1 MTGNTEPTEKVR
13 AVFLAALMVLSV
25 FAMSAA
31 FAGSAAAAVN
41 TTGSDG
47 GISLDSP
54 TVSEGDN
61 ATGTVNVSSNKTDV
75 QVWID
80 VNDDGDYD
88 SSEPNVTVDN
98 STFEDETDPITV
110 PFDGLNTTGL
120 NGTYNVSVNQTEP
133 MNTSVQATANAS
145 LTVEHI
151 VVKDLSLSA
160 PRVAPNDSDITVE
173 ATIKNVGES
182 TQEVN
187 VTLGAANNSFVND
200 DSASPEAQIAYD
212 NQTELASDES
222 FTVEFTPNSY
232 DNYTANNINQS
243 EDVYHGVYVLNNDT
257 ANTFQDGAEAPFFIG
272 GSDVRGAVEAEITD
286 DNGDPIPDANV
297 SLYINSVDSTN
308 LVDKGVA
315 GGGDENNFI
324 RFTDLAIGND
334 QGSGVQ
340 YIIRADKATFQA
352 DNRGAL
358 LHENNVEETVSPT
371 LISNLDAQA
380 IEIVRADDLT
390 DKSNATLLADGNSD
404 NTAEFAVITQNQIN
418 ESISSSLDVNLAFN
432 DAVNSSG
439 DFINN
444 DAIDR
449 STTVT
454 ISGSN
459 TASID
464 ESVGDVNAGEVSYTT
479 FEVTADNA
487 TAERLQSLGDD
498 PIGTY
503 LFDAEATNESTT
515 LTDTASVDYVLEGND
530 VLTGDVRTPEDL
542 DMEDV
547 TLWAAYEGQSN
558 QSLEFI
564 QDTFVNAEGD
574 AFLVETSAEGG
585 YMIDG
590 IALNETVNT
599 DIRLYAVAS
608 EEAYNNLNLT
618 DQNVGQFVAFEATV
632 NTSEWQD
639 VSDGTFKQAEQNV
652 NIFEEDVDFE
662 YRMDIE
668 VEDAQGNLV
677 KSADVAQ
684 DNSREVS
691 VTVEKRPIDRQG
703 EWSSDTV
710 EDGKEVTVSLT
721 DETQGSLA
729 ETTLTVEDGQAT
741 TTFTAA
747 SAADGTTNVSAETEN
762 DLGEINATSGSDEA
776 EINVYGPAAITGDV
790 VNEDSQNL
798 PGATV
803 TLYADEDTDL
813 SDPLTSVEAGDEGS
827 YTISEIDGQRL
838 QSDESYI
845 VQAAFPP
852 DEEDPETETR
862 DFDDLSAGT
871 NDGDIAIIGVTPEVS
886 EFEITNV
893 DPADNVS
900 VAPGDT
906 VSVDVTVENIG
917 DELGT
922 KDVEFVLDGDVVAT
936 ESVELSG
943 NENKTVTLEAT
954 APDAAGDYAWMV
966 QTDGDMS
973 DSWTLTVE
981 ASNGNDLSRFDTD
994 GDDLIGFQEVLDAI
1008 DAYNNDGQIGGEDV
1022 GFQDVLD
1029 AIDAYNNDTEV

>member
-1 MTGNTEPTEKVR
+1 
-13 AVFLAALMVLSV
+13 MVLSV
-25 FAMSAA
+25 FAATAA

-41 TTGSDG
+41 TGQADTID
-47 GISLDSP
+47 LDSD
-54 TVSEGDN
+54 TVTEGTN
-61 ATGTVNVSSNKTDV
+61 ASGTVNVSDNSTDV

-80 VNDDGDYD
+80 VDDNGQYD
-88 SSEPNVTVDN
+88 STEPNVTVDN
-98 STFEDETDPITV
+98 STFETETDPIDV
-110 PFDGLNTTGL
+110 AFDGLNTTGL
-120 NGTYNVSVNQTEP
+120 ETGTYNVSVNQTD
-133 MNTSVQATANAS
+133 TISTGTLATANES
-145 LTVEHI
+145 LDVEQ
-151 VVKDLSLSA
+151 VLVTDLSA
-160 PRVAPNDSDITVE
+160 PRVAPNASDITIE
-173 ATIKNVGES
+173 ATIENVGAS
-182 TQEVN
+182 AQEVN
-187 VTLGAANNSFVND
+187 VTLGAANNSGNVE
-200 DSASPEAQIAYD
+200 AGSPEVEIAYD
-212 NQTELASDES
+212 NQTELASGDS

-232 DNYTANNINQS
+232 YNYTANNINQS

-272 GSDVRGAVEAEITD
+272 GSDIRGAVEAEVTN
-286 DNGDPIPDANV
+286 DNGNPIEDANV
-297 SLYINSVDSTN
+297 SLYINSVDPTN
-308 LVDKGVA
+308 LVDRGVA
-315 GGGDENNFI
+315 SGGNDGNFI

-334 QGSGVQ
+334 QNTGVQ
-340 YIIRADKATFQA
+340 YIVRANQETFQA

-371 LISNLDAQA
+371 LISNLDAQG

-418 ESISSSLDVNLAFN
+418 ESISGSLDVNLAFN

-574 AFLVETSAEGG
+574 AFLVKTSAEGG

-608 EEAYNNLNLT
+608 EEAYNNLNMT

-639 VSDGTFKQAEQNV
+639 VSDGTLKQAEQNV

-668 VEDAQGNLV
+668 VEDAEGALV
-677 KSADVAQ
+677 KSTDVAQ
-684 DNSREVS
+684 DESREVT

-721 DETQGSLA
+721 DDTQGSLA

-776 EINVYGPAAITGDV
+776 EINVFGPAAITGDV

-803 TLYADEDTDL
+803 TLFAGDDTDL
-813 SDPLTSVEAGDEGS
+813 SDPLTSVTAGDEGS
-827 YTISEIDGQRL
+827 YTISEVDGQRL
-838 QSDESYI
+838 QSGEDYI
-845 VQAAFPP
+845 VEAEFNG
-852 DEEDPETETR
+852 ETETR
-862 DFDDLSAGT
+862 TFTDLSAGT
-871 NDGDIAIIGVTPEVS
+871 NDGDIAIIGVTPQVA
-886 EFEITNV
+886 EFDITNV
-893 DPADNVS
+893 DPAANVS

-906 VSVDVTVENIG
+906 VSVDVTVENVG

-922 KDVEFVLDGDVVAT
+922 KDVEFVFDGSVVAS

-943 NENKTVTLEAT
+943 DQNTTVTFDVT
-954 APDAAGDYAWMV
+954 APDTEGDYSWNV
-966 QTDGDMS
+966 QTEDATS
-973 DSWTLTVE
+973 DTWTLTVE
-981 ASNGNDLSRFDTD
+981 ESGNNNGTSDLARFDADGSGQIEIGEALDALTAYNEGGTID
-994 GDDLIGFQEVLDAI
+994 GDAVSIEDVLAVI
-1008 DAYNNDGQIGGEDV
+1008 TAYNEDSQV
-1022 GFQDVLD
+1022 
-1029 AIDAYNNDTEV
+1029 